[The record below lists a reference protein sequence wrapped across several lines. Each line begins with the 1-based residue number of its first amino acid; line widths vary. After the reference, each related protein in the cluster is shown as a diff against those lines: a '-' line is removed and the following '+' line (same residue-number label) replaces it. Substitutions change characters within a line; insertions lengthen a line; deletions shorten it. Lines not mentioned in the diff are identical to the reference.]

1 MLISVKPHVAALSND
16 NLETYCSNCF
26 GPGSGPLR
34 RCTGCKAIL
43 YCDSVSLSSSYNKL
57 VFVQVTFFRNVKM
70 QIGLFISKNVSRF
83 KGGVRPRQKHLE
95 LSHFQAMLSVV

>member
-26 GPGSGPLR
+26 GPGSGTLR

-43 YCDSVSLSSSYNKL
+43 YCDSVRLSSWSLFQIYKFL
-57 VFVQVTFFRNVKM
+57 LLRNVKM
-70 QIGLFISKNVSRF
+70 QIGVFINKSVSRF
-83 KGGVRPRQKHLE
+83 KGGVRLRQRHLE
-95 LSHFQAMLSVV
+95 LPHYQAMLSVV